1 MPVVRRCVCGCG
13 GCGGLGSRRLG
24 GPRMTLESLARK
36 LKACVVPHE
45 ARTAFLRLYEEAEGN
60 EKRVARSQAV
70 RSQNPKPSVSVG
82 G

>member
-1 MPVVRRCVCGCG
+1 
-13 GCGGLGSRRLG
+13 
-24 GPRMTLESLARK
+24 MTLESLARK

-70 RSQNPKPSVSVG
+70 RSKNPKPSVSVG